1 MVSGDGRYFSET
13 AIPVICRMAAANG
26 VGKIWIGRDGLMS
39 TPAVSAVIR
48 NRHGG
53 EAYGGFILTASH
65 NPGGPDEDFGVKY
78 VLIAIPTTVVHAKIL
93 LRSNLMN
100 RTCLAS

>member
-1 MVSGDGRYFSET
+1 
-13 AIPVICRMAAANG
+13 MAAANG
-26 VGKIWIGRDGLMS
+26 VGKVWIGKGGLLS

-65 NPGGPDEDFGVKY
+65 NPGGPDQDFGVKY
-78 VLIAIPTTVVHAKIL
+78 VTNPGTAAFTAVFLDKPSAHSVTVML
-93 LRSNLMN
+93 E
-100 RTCLAS
+100 

>member
-1 MVSGDGRYFSET
+1 MLARTGSTLVVSGDGRYFSET

-26 VGKIWIGRDGLMS
+26 VGKVWIGKDGLLA
-39 TPAVSAVIR
+39 TPAVSAIIR

-65 NPGGPDEDFGVKY
+65 NPGGPDQDFGVKY
-78 VLIAIPTTVVHAKIL
+78 VMHHHCRHIVV
-93 LRSNLMN
+93 S
-100 RTCLAS
+100 